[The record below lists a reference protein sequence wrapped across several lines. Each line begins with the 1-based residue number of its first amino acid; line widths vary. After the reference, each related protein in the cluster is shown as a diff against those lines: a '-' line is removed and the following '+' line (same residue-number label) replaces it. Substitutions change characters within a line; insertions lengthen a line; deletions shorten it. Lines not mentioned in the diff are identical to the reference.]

1 MARWNEKKR
10 VLDHEHSSFWHH
22 RLVDV
27 SEPNLMRNVF
37 PYVEV
42 PKIDFDHKLLPIDP
56 AEDIF
61 ITDTTFR
68 DGQQARPPYTVE
80 QIVRIFE
87 FLHRM
92 AGPHGVIRQSEFF
105 LYTDKDR
112 RALEACLAKGY
123 RYPEITG
130 WVRAVPADLQ
140 LVVDAGLKET
150 GILTSVSDYHIFL
163 KMKMSRKEALE
174 KYLSIVK
181 VALEK
186 GIRPRCHFEDVTRAD
201 TYGFCIPFAL
211 ELMKLREESGIDIK
225 IRLCDTMGFGVTYPG
240 AALPRSVP
248 KLVRAFI
255 DEAGVPG
262 HLLEWHG
269 HNDFH
274 KVLVC
279 ATTAWLYG
287 CSGANGTLL
296 GFGER
301 TGNAPIEGLLI
312 EYIGLRGSMDGIDTT
327 AITDAAEYFEKELGY
342 RIPPN
347 YPFVG
352 EDFNATKAG
361 IHADGLVKDEE
372 IYNIFDTKLLLK
384 RPVSVIITDKS
395 GVAGIAYWVN
405 NRLKLTGDR
414 RLDKRHPGIVK
425 IHKRVME
432 EYAAGRTTSIS
443 NEELERWARR
453 YLPEFFVSEFDRL
466 KERARSLAAHLV
478 AEVVENAAI
487 KSMDP
492 SLQEPVLQTLL
503 ELNPFIQYVYVT
515 DAEGRKITRN
525 IVHIVDRAK
534 YEAAQVGEDLSDRPW
549 FIEPMRDGKVHI
561 TDFYTS
567 RYTGALCITVS
578 APIRNELEEIVGILG
593 IDIRFEDLAK
603 MEEMEKNGRSWGA

>member
-1 MARWNEKKR
+1 MARWNAQKR
-10 VLDHEHSSFWHH
+10 VLEHEHSQFWRH

-27 SEPNLMRNVF
+27 AESNLMRSVF
-37 PYVEV
+37 PYEEV
-42 PKIDFDHKLLPIDP
+42 PKVDFDHKLLPIDP

-68 DGQQARPPYTVE
+68 DGQQARPPYTVK
-80 QIVRIFE
+80 QIETIFD
-87 FLHRM
+87 FLHRLS
-92 AGPHGVIRQSEFF
+92 GPNGVIRQAEFF

-112 RALEACLAKGY
+112 EALERCLDRGY

-130 WVRAVPADLQ
+130 WVRAVEADMQ
-140 LVVDAGLKET
+140 LVVDMGLQET

-163 KMKMSRKEALE
+163 KLKWSRKEALDR
-174 KYLSIVK
+174 YLGIAK
-181 VALEK
+181 AALEK
-186 GIRPRCHFEDVTRAD
+186 GIKPRCHFEDITRAD
-201 TYGFCIPFAL
+201 IYGFCIPLAM
-211 ELMKLREESGIDIK
+211 ELMKLREESGVDIK

-274 KVLVC
+274 KVLVN
-279 ATTAWLYG
+279 ASTAWLYG

-301 TGNAPIEGLLI
+301 TGNAPIEGLII
-312 EYIGLRGSMDGIDTT
+312 EYLALRGDSAGIDTT
-327 AITDAAEYFEKELGY
+327 AITDVAEYFQKELGY

-352 EDFNATKAG
+352 EDFNATRAG

-372 IYNIFDTKLLLK
+372 IYNVFNTQKILK
-384 RPVSVIITDKS
+384 RPISIIITDKS
-395 GVAGIAYWVN
+395 GVASVAYWVN
-405 NRLKLTGDR
+405 SRLRLPPES

-425 IHKRVME
+425 IHKRIME
-432 EYAAGRTTSIS
+432 EYAKGRNTSIS
-443 NEELERWARR
+443 NEELERWSRR
-453 YLPEFFVSEFDRL
+453 YLPEYFVSEFDRL
-466 KERARSLAAHLV
+466 KARAHSLAAHLV
-478 AEVVENAAI
+478 AEVVENEGI

-492 SLQEPVLQTLL
+492 ELQEPVLQTLVD
-503 ELNPFIQYVYVT
+503 LNPFIQYIYIT
-515 DAEGRKITRN
+515 DSQGRKITRN
-525 IVHIVDRAK
+525 ITHIVDKAK
-534 YEAAQVGEDLSDRPW
+534 YESAKVGEDLSDRPW
-549 FIEPMRDGKVHI
+549 FVGPMKDGKVHV

-567 RYTGALCITVS
+567 RYTSALCITVS
-578 APIRNELEEIVGILG
+578 APIRNEMEEIVGVLG

-603 MEEMEKNGRSWGA
+603 MEEMEKAGRG